1 MSSTKNNTV
10 QSLDVIICLEN
21 ASQYYDTILGLGGPL
36 ARVFITNNMI
46 TIINSILEK
55 KYDTIESMT
64 KKKVVYVLRLA
75 LEIVCKGLSTINNDS
90 GDYTKDGSKSCWY
103 WPLHV
108 LAIIFDKTKR
118 YYSEDPLVRI
128 NQIKHFSKMKGF
140 IQLSEYYNELVLW
153 STASL
158 PPTHSLQKY
167 FSCLHPLLESLFVTI
182 SITQQKENKNVH
194 SITTSIMIQLIE
206 LDNNINDNGG
216 ESMLVTL
223 STKQIH
229 QVLIQLQRINKFLV
243 FSKCQGASLSNYY
256 TFCQKLVS
264 HLIHLDTSVEHKY
277 FGLKLIKT
285 LIEST
290 HLPRSYIVKGAGL
303 SFVNG
308 KYELVSSAI
317 ENGCITGRTVVSYER
332 KVGSS
337 TLKIHPCIMSEYG
350 DSYLS
355 TWWFLSDANDSRG
368 GRDYYFHKSAP
379 HEHDRPPSE
388 GWDSCPQGGIDPAP
402 SIEPQQSDLVPIGEE
417 EHNTLEHQLSKWM
430 VQNKVFDTVAN
441 TQSSFMETPSTMIKF
456 LSRVNDGKSGCSA
469 VRSVLDQ
476 KSRLLEPIISL
487 LSEDARPST
496 ASTQISFASSPSA
509 AASSSPSSAYFS
521 AIGAAKQRLASA
533 ELWRKSTES
542 SAENAMKEYMI
553 ASNEVQNARSYL
565 NELEQSHEVINVDD
579 VDSEDEVGA
588 GDKKKPA
595 KRQRQR

>member
-1 MSSTKNNTV
+1 M
-10 QSLDVIICLEN
+10 DVIICLEN
-21 ASQYYDTILGLGGPL
+21 ASHYYDTIVTSSDGRRL
-36 ARVFITNNMI
+36 ARMFISNNMI

-64 KKKVVYVLRLA
+64 KKKVVHILRLA
-75 LEIVCKGLSTINNDS
+75 LEIVCKGLSTMNDG
-90 GDYTKDGSKSCWY
+90 GDYTKDGSKSCCCY
-103 WPLHV
+103 WHLHV
-108 LAIIFDKTKR
+108 LVIIFDKTKQC
-118 YYSEDPLVRI
+118 YSEDPIVRI
-128 NQIKHFSKMKGF
+128 NQIKLFSKMKGF
-140 IQLSEYYNELVLW
+140 TLLSAYYIEMLL
-153 STASL
+153 STTSL
-158 PPTHSLQKY
+158 PSLQKY
-167 FSCLHPLLESLFVTI
+167 FSSLHPLLESLFEAIT
-182 SITQQKENKNVH
+182 ITQQKENENIH
-194 SITTSIMIQLIE
+194 SITTSIMKQLNE
-206 LDNNINDNGG
+206 LDNDNG
-216 ESMLVTL
+216 EECMLATL

-264 HLIHLDTSVEHKY
+264 QLIHLDTSVEHKY
-277 FGLKLIKT
+277 YGLKLIKT
-285 LIEST
+285 LIEAT
-290 HLPRSYIVKGAGL
+290 HLPRSYIVKGAGC

-308 KYELVSSAI
+308 EYKLVSSAI
-317 ENGCITGRTVVSYER
+317 ENGRITGRTVVSYER
-332 KVGSS
+332 TVPCDEPDTAARGM

-355 TWWFLSDANDSRG
+355 TWWFLSDANDARG
-368 GRDYYFHKSAP
+368 GHDYYFHKSKP
-379 HEHDRPPSE
+379 HEHDRPPSD
-388 GWDSCPQGGIDPAP
+388 GWDSCPQGGVDPAP

-417 EHNTLEHQLSKWM
+417 EHSTLEQQLSKWM
-430 VQNKVFDTVAN
+430 VQNKVFDIVAN
-441 TQSSFMETPSTMIKF
+441 TQSSFMETPSVMIKF
-456 LSRVNDGKSGCSA
+456 LSRVNDGKSGCAA

-496 ASTQISFASSPSA
+496 TSSTQISFAPSASA

-533 ELWRKSTES
+533 ELWRSST
-542 SAENAMKEYMI
+542 ENAMKEYMI

-579 VDSEDEVGA
+579 ADSDDEVGA